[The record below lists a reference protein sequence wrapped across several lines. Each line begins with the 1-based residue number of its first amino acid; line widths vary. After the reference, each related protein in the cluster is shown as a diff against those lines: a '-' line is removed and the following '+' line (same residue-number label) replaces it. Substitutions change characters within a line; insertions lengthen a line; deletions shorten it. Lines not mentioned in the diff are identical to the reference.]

1 MKDKRLTIRLPNN
14 HPIWQEKP
22 GERSRIVKEALR
34 LYYDLHGYLKEIAIQ
49 YTHQQNEADAASE
62 LNEPAQKKDKE
73 IVDSRL
79 FSEDFVEKMLKF

>member
-1 MKDKRLTIRLPNN
+1 MKDKRLTIRLPHN

-49 YTHQQNEADAASE
+49 PIHRQNEADTANE
-62 LNEPAQKKDKE
+62 LNEQAQRKDEE
-73 IVDSRL
+73 ILDSRL
-79 FSEDFVEKMLKF
+79 FSQDFVEKMLNF